1 LGDSLMRSYLAGSDP
16 GRLNVEK
23 IWKGSGCSIVWLMTG
38 QGPMYEPDP
47 TQIGTKAKTPAY
59 RYRRRSTDAAATV
72 SEPGAIQHEEPEVL
86 ESSDGREFVLV
97 PRYDVRVSAGGGSVI
112 HSEQIVDHLSFQYDW
127 FEREVGISPK
137 NAVVVEV
144 RGDSMVPD
152 LHDGEL
158 VIIDT
163 SQNVFVD
170 DAIYVLHYGDAIRIK
185 KVLKRIDGSV
195 EIKSSN
201 ERYGSEMLTPEQAQQ
216 VVIIGRAKRAI
227 PRVRRLP

>member
-1 LGDSLMRSYLAGSDP
+1 MYPA
-16 GRLNVEK
+16 
-23 IWKGSGCSIVWLMTG
+23 TG
-38 QGPMYEPDP
+38 AAAHERHATPR
-47 TQIGTKAKTPAY
+47 TPAY
-59 RYRRRSTDAAATV
+59 RYRSVASTDARGRPAPST
-72 SEPGAIQHEEPEVL
+72 GAIQHEDPEVL

-137 NAVVVEV
+137 HAVVVEV

-163 SQNVFVD
+163 SQNSF
-170 DAIYVLHYGDAIRIK
+170 
-185 KVLKRIDGSV
+185 
-195 EIKSSN
+195 
-201 ERYGSEMLTPEQAQQ
+201 
-216 VVIIGRAKRAI
+216 
-227 PRVRRLP
+227 RR